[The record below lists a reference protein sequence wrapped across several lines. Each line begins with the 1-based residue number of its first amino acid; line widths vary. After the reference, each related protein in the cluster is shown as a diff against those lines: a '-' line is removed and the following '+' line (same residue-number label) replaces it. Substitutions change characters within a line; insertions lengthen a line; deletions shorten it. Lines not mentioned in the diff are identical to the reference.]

1 MTDTPHEVAAQ
12 GNEFVAFRIGGQ
24 EFCVEIMSIRE
35 IRGWTQET
43 ILPHSPGFV
52 RGVINLR
59 GAILPI
65 VDLGDRLGLG
75 ATKTSERHVIVV
87 AQIKEQIVGLLVEA
101 VSDILTLNDA
111 SIQPTPDVASDVAKR
126 FIRGAASVDNRL
138 ISVIDLD
145 DVLPIEQDEA
155 A

>member
-1 MTDTPHEVAAQ
+1 MTDTTNSAVAP
-12 GNEFVAFRIGGQ
+12 GNEFVAFRISGQ

-43 ILPHSPGFV
+43 ILPHSPAFV

-65 VDLGDRLGLG
+65 VDLADRLGLG
-75 ATKTSERHVIVV
+75 ATEPTERHVIVV
-87 AQIKEQIVGLLVEA
+87 AQLKDQIVGLLVEA
-101 VSDILTLNDA
+101 VSDILTLNES
-111 SIQPTPDVASDVAKR
+111 SIQPTPDVASDLAKQ
-126 FIRGAASVDNRL
+126 FIRGAVSVDNRL
-138 ISVIDLD
+138 ISVVDLD
-145 DVLPIEQDEA
+145 DVLPVAKEEA

>member
-1 MTDTPHEVAAQ
+1 MTDTTNSTAVP
-12 GNEFVAFRIGGQ
+12 GNEFVAFRINGQ

-43 ILPHSPGFV
+43 ILPHSPEFV

-65 VDLGDRLGLG
+65 VDLADRLGLG
-75 ATKTSERHVIVV
+75 ATVPTERHVIVV
-87 AQIKEQIVGLLVEA
+87 AQLQEQIVGLLVEA
-101 VSDILTLNDA
+101 VSDILTLDESA
-111 SIQPTPDVASDVAKR
+111 IQPTPDVASDLAKR
-126 FIRGAASVDNRL
+126 FIRGAVSVDNRL
-138 ISVIDLD
+138 ISIVELT
-145 DVLPIEQDEA
+145 DVLPVVKAEA

>member
-1 MTDTPHEVAAQ
+1 MTDTTGNTAVP
-12 GNEFVAFRIGGQ
+12 GNEFVAFRISGQ

-65 VDLGDRLGLG
+65 VDLADRLGLG
-75 ATKTSERHVIVV
+75 ATVPTERHVIVV
-87 AQIKEQIVGLLVEA
+87 AQLQEQIVGLLVEA
-101 VSDILTLNDA
+101 VSDILTLDDA
-111 SIQPTPDVASDVAKR
+111 AIQPTPDVASDLAKR
-126 FIRGAASVDNRL
+126 FIRGAVSVDNRL
-138 ISVIDLD
+138 ISIIELT
-145 DVLPIEQDEA
+145 DVLPVVNVEA

>member
-1 MTDTPHEVAAQ
+1 MTDTTNSAAAP
-12 GNEFVAFRIGGQ
+12 GSEFVAFRISGQ

-43 ILPHSPGFV
+43 ILPHSPAFV

-65 VDLGDRLGLG
+65 VDLADRLGLG
-75 ATKTSERHVIVV
+75 ATEPTERHVIVV
-87 AQIKEQIVGLLVEA
+87 AQLKDQIVGLLVEA
-101 VSDILTLNDA
+101 VSDILTLNE
-111 SIQPTPDVASDVAKR
+111 STIQPTPDVTSDLAKQ
-126 FIRGAASVDNRL
+126 FIRGAVSVDNRL
-138 ISVIDLD
+138 ISVVYLD
-145 DVLPIEQDEA
+145 DVLPVAKEEA

>member
-1 MTDTPHEVAAQ
+1 MTDTTNSAAAP
-12 GNEFVAFRIGGQ
+12 GNEFVAFRISGQ

-43 ILPHSPGFV
+43 ILPHSPAFV

-65 VDLGDRLGLG
+65 VDLADRLGLG
-75 ATKTSERHVIVV
+75 ATEPTERHVIVV
-87 AQIKEQIVGLLVEA
+87 AQLKDQIVGLLVEA
-101 VSDILTLNDA
+101 VSDILTLNES
-111 SIQPTPDVASDVAKR
+111 SIQPTPDVASDLAKQ
-126 FIRGAASVDNRL
+126 FIRGAVSVDNRL
-138 ISVIDLD
+138 ISVVDLD
-145 DVLPIEQDEA
+145 DVLPVAKEEA

>member
-1 MTDTPHEVAAQ
+1 MTDTANGVAVP
-12 GNEFVAFRIGGQ
+12 GNEFVSFRISGQ

-43 ILPHSPGFV
+43 ILPHSPKFV

-65 VDLGDRLGLG
+65 VDLADRLGLG
-75 ATKTSERHVIVV
+75 PTQPKERHVIVV

-111 SIQPTPDVASDVAKR
+111 SIQPTPDVASDLAKR
-126 FIRGAASVDNRL
+126 FIRGAVSVDTRL

-145 DVLPIEQDEA
+145 DVLPITVDEA

>member
-1 MTDTPHEVAAQ
+1 MTDTPNGIAAP
-12 GNEFVAFRIGGQ
+12 GNEFVAFRIRGQ

-43 ILPHSPGFV
+43 ILPHSPEFV

-75 ATKTSERHVIVV
+75 ATQPTERHVIVV
-87 AQIKEQIVGLLVEA
+87 AQIQEQIVGLLVEA
-101 VSDILTLNDA
+101 VSDILTLNDS
-111 SIQPTPDVASDVAKR
+111 SIQSTPDVASDLAKR
-126 FIRGAASVDNRL
+126 FIRGAVSVDSRL

-145 DVLPIEQDEA
+145 DVLPVAREEA